1 MNDRRCNLTPN
12 LYAFDIIPIRSLVV
26 MGAAVSGECEG
37 GAEAL
42 DVGEFEAFGEVC
54 EFVVLGLDIDF
65 VVFSTWSED
74 CFGAEGS

>member
-1 MNDRRCNLTPN
+1 MR
-12 LYAFDIIPIRSLVV
+12 
-26 MGAAVSGECEG
+26 GAAVSGECEG